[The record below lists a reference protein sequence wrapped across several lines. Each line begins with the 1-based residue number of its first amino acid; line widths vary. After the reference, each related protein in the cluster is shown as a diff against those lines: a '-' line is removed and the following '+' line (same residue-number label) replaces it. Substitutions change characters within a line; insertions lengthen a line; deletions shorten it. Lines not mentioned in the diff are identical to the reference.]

1 MATETTERGSVEEK
15 VRILFPYLITLKT
28 SLLVVVAL
36 STKFQKE
43 VCLNSLK
50 TETNITCN
58 MSPAS
63 LGLQN
68 VRQGWLRLVDHL
80 SFVLT
85 ICGYHIIELSHNVH
99 VAEVCL

>member
-50 TETNITCN
+50 TETNITC
-58 MSPAS
+58 
-63 LGLQN
+63 LQL
-68 VRQGWLRLVDHL
+68 RWAFRMYDRDGSGW
-80 SFVLT
+80 
-85 ICGYHIIELSHNVH
+85 
-99 VAEVCL
+99 